1 MLSSL
6 MICIGVRAPQFGLG
20 GGGGGDLIAR
30 KKLHKARERELYT
43 RTQITVKTKTFPIIT
58 SNETIIIPK
67 KPRNSDVWNLQ
78 RKRKLLLRIG

>member
-6 MICIGVRAPQFGLG
+6 MIGIGVRAPLDLG
-20 GGGGGDLIAR
+20 GGNLIAR
-30 KKLHKARERELYT
+30 KKLHNPRERELYT
-43 RTQITVKTKTFPIIT
+43 RSQSTVKTKTFPILT

-67 KPRNSDVWNLQ
+67 TPRNSDVWNLQ